1 MAREMGL
8 GVIPWSPLASGV
20 LTGKYQQSDLDEH
33 GSAGAEG
40 TRKNVALGNGALSER
55 GLKIAEVVKAVAG
68 EMGKEPPQVALAWTL
83 LNAEI
88 AAPVRGVRTLEKFE
102 ANLGGL
108 TRIRNTYTSV
118 RLEGERT

>member
-68 EMGKEPPQVALAWTL
+68 EMGK
-83 LNAEI
+83 
-88 AAPVRGVRTLEKFE
+88 APRSEEHTSELQS
-102 ANLGGL
+102 LM
-108 TRIRNTYTSV
+108 RISYAVFCLKKKKQKNTHNK
-118 RLEGERT
+118 